1 MLGSLKFAQRY
12 RWVGVIV
19 LVAGSILTL
28 GVYASSQIVV
38 NQAQP
43 VTLGAGQ
50 AVTSECDNSVQIDPP
65 GLTYDPIT
73 GQYFVT
79 TISVSQISQDSTTGC
94 GGWTME
100 LALGLTSGYQ
110 MTSIAIPSAASD
122 SSFYWGETTTGTHLA
137 NSVLSPFSP
146 SDFKNIALQ
155 FYPGISC
162 AQGGNCAVGD
172 TGPGGGTIV
181 YVASTP
187 FTIQG
192 TSNVAHGIE
201 MAPANWYTGTT
212 GDPALALCAA
222 DHGGGPLWTGS
233 PPVGWTSAHGNV
245 SLPSG
250 FGYGL
255 SNSRTITGFITG
267 ATCNA
272 SYQAAEASISYHGGG
287 KTDWF
292 LPSAFELNQ
301 VCRYVR
307 QLDTTSTAA
316 CSGGTLRSGY
326 AIYNHSYSSSSMTA
340 DQTNTTINFYTPG
353 GYSNTQSQSSVSSVR
368 PIRYF

>member
-1 MLGSLKFAQRY
+1 MSFLRLNRASR
-12 RWVGVIV
+12 R
-19 LVAGSILTL
+19 LTL
-28 GVYASSQIVV
+28 AIVPLLAVIGCGVFANSQISV
-38 NQAQP
+38 NSGSP
-43 VTLGAGQ
+43 VNLGAGQ
-50 AVTSECDNSVQIDPP
+50 AFTTVCDNDVQINPP
-65 GLTYDPIT
+65 GLTFDT
-73 GQYFVT
+73 NTSQFLVT
-79 TISVSQISQDSTTGC
+79 TISVSQVSQNATSGC
-94 GGWTME
+94 GGYTME
-100 LALGLTSGYQ
+100 LAVGLASSYQ
-110 MTSIAIPSAASD
+110 LTSIAIPSAASD
-122 SSFYWGETTTGTHLA
+122 SPFYWGQTTPGSHLA
-137 NSVLSPFSP
+137 NTVLVPFSP

-155 FYPGISC
+155 MYPGISC
-162 AQGGNCAVGD
+162 AQGGTCAVGD

-192 TSNVAHGIE
+192 TGNVAHGIE
-201 MAPANWYTGTT
+201 LAPANWYSGST
-212 GDPALALCAA
+212 GDPALALCTA

-233 PPVGWTSAHGNV
+233 APGGWTSAHGNV

-255 SNSRTITGFITG
+255 SNSQTITGFVTG

-272 SYQAAEASISYHGGG
+272 SNQAAGASMSYRGGG
-287 KTDWF
+287 KSDWF
-292 LPSAFELNQ
+292 LPSGNELNQ

-326 AIYNHSYSSSSMTA
+326 AINNQYYSSSSMVTS
-340 DQTNTTINFYTPG
+340 QTNRVISFTNPAGFNDG
-353 GYSNTQSQSSVSSVR
+353 QSQSNVYSVR